1 MNDTIDDLDCS
12 EEAALACDISD
23 EELEAVAADPA
34 MRIWTRSTTSCGGPT
49 PGPGCG

>member
-1 MNDTIDDLDCS
+1 MNDALDDLDCT

-23 EELEAVAADPA
+23 EELEAVAAGPA
-34 MRIWTRSTTSCGGPT
+34 MRVWTRNTTSCGGPS